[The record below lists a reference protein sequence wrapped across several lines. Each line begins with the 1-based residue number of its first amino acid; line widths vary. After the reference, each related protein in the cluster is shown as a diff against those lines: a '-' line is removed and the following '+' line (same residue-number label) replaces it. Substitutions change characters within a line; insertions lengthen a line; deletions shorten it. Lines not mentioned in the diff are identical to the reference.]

1 MTICITCSAEFT
13 PARPWQKYCALR
25 CQRNSPNKIGRTRR
39 FQAERREIINA
50 VKMERG
56 CAVCG
61 YNAHAAALDFNHVRG
76 EKLFNI
82 SQDPKVALHRLRAEM
97 AKCDVLCANCH
108 RVHTYEHR
116 HWHTKRKG
124 AE

>member
-1 MTICITCSAEFT
+1 
-13 PARPWQKYCALR
+13 
-25 CQRNSPNKIGRTRR
+25 
-39 FQAERREIINA
+39 
-50 VKMERG
+50 
-56 CAVCG
+56 
-61 YNAHAAALDFNHVRG
+61 
-76 EKLFNI
+76 
-82 SQDPKVALHRLRAEM
+82 LHRLRAEM